1 VRMTPIVVIVP
12 DTTLTALAPT
22 HRNLVRIVEETP
34 GTAQMMASHG
44 WTAEMLAWGALLTTL
59 TQITDTAIL
68 ATQTGA
74 DDG

>member
-1 VRMTPIVVIVP
+1 VKMSPIVAVVP
-12 DTTLTALAPT
+12 TATLTALAST

-34 GTAQMMASHG
+34 GTAEMMASHG

-74 DDG
+74 EP